1 MKKRAPILIASG
13 ILIIGLIGF
22 GAWWQSA
29 TKARDAVVMRL
40 PPVPDLTSA
49 PPALVERISIADNA
63 ATSRRDPVAGLIEL
77 SRLYHANG
85 YLDAASITYE
95 ALAELR
101 PEAARWPH
109 LHATIRAGYGQAAAA
124 IALWQRTIELAPD
137 YLPAR
142 LRYADLLLKDN
153 QTAAAETAYLAAL
166 EIDSNNPYA
175 LLGLARIDF
184 EAENW
189 NDARRR
195 LEKVVGQ
202 TNYTLGYDLIVT
214 LYERLGL
221 DARAEAIRGQSRA
234 SGAYRDPEDPWL
246 DEILPDSYD
255 PFMLALEAGTK
266 ARRGNPVAAIQ
277 LLEQAIAVAPTDL
290 SAHFQLANLHREQRN
305 IDQARDYYRRC
316 TQLDPEFADGWA
328 QLSDLHA
335 KTSNPSAAIRVLEAG
350 LEACPD
356 SPGLHLMKARRQR
369 AVGEYGPALTSYR
382 KSISL
387 RPNEPDAYLELGI
400 ALIDFD
406 RRELGIS
413 NIRAALETDPAN
425 PTALGIL
432 AFNAIELG
440 NQTEA
445 NAMLTRIA
453 AQPVFERPRFD
464 QLKTVYAQK
473 FGTEWSQ

>member
-1 MKKRAPILIASG
+1 MNKRTISFIGIGVLILALG
-13 ILIIGLIGF
+13 GF
-22 GAWWQSA
+22 SFWWQSA
-29 TKARDAVVMRL
+29 TKIRDAVVTRL
-40 PPVPDLTSA
+40 PPVPDLTAAS
-49 PPALVERISIADNA
+49 PALAARIQTADTK
-63 ATSRRDPVAGLIEL
+63 ATSRREPISGFAEL

-85 YLDAASITYE
+85 YLDAAMTAYSG
-95 ALAELR
+95 LAELQ
-101 PEAARWPH
+101 PDVARWPH
-109 LHATIRAGYGQAAAA
+109 LHATIRAGYGQATQA
-124 IALWQRTIELAPD
+124 IALWETTLALAPD
-137 YLPAR
+137 YLPAQ
-142 LRYADLLLKDN
+142 LRYADLLLKNN
-153 QTAAAETAYLAAL
+153 QVSAAQDAYRAAL

-184 EAENW
+184 EAERW
-189 NDARRR
+189 PEARRG

-221 DARAEAIRGQSRA
+221 DARAEAIRGQARA

-266 ARRGNPVAAIQ
+266 ARRGKPAAAIA

-290 SAHFQLANLHREQRN
+290 SAHFQLANLYREQRN
-305 IDQARDYYRRC
+305 IDQAREYYRLC

-328 QLSDLHA
+328 QLSDLYA
-335 KTSNPSAAIRVLEAG
+335 QTANPSEAARMLEAG
-350 LEACPD
+350 LAACPD

-400 ALIDFD
+400 ALIDFGSRD
-406 RRELGIS
+406 LGIK
-413 NIRAALETDPAN
+413 NIRAALATDPAN

-440 NQTEA
+440 HQPEA
-445 NAMLTRIA
+445 NTLLHQIA
-453 AQPVFERPRFD
+453 DQPVFDQQRFT
-464 QLKTVYAQK
+464 QLQMVYAQK
-473 FGTEWSQ
+473 FGIAWE

>member
-1 MKKRAPILIASG
+1 MKSRRLLFINLGVLLAT
-13 ILIIGLIGF
+13 LIGGGF
-22 GAWWQSA
+22 WWQHA
-29 TKARDAVVMRL
+29 TQARDRVAALL
-40 PPVPDLTSA
+40 PAVPDLSSTST
-49 PPALVERISIADNA
+49 ALAQRISEADTKA
-63 ATSRRDPVAGLIEL
+63 LSRRDPTAGLIEL

-85 YLDAASITYE
+85 YLESAMIAYLG
-95 ALAELR
+95 LAELQ
-101 PEAARWPH
+101 PNEARWPH
-109 LHATIRAGYGQAAAA
+109 LHATILAGYGRATEALT
-124 IALWQRTIELAPD
+124 LWQRTLELAPD

-153 QTAAAETAYLAAL
+153 QTQAAAVGYEAAL
-166 EIDSNNPYA
+166 KVDSNNAYA

-184 EAENW
+184 EAQRW

-202 TNYTLGYDLIVT
+202 TNYTLGYDLIVS
-214 LYERLGL
+214 LYEQLGL
-221 DARAEAIRGQSRA
+221 TARAEAIRGQARA

-266 ARRGNPVAAIQ
+266 GRRGQPAAAIA
-277 LLEQAIAVAPTDL
+277 LLQQAIAVAPTDL
-290 SAHFQLANLHREQRN
+290 SAHFQLANLYYEQRN
-305 IDQARDYYRRC
+305 LDQARELYIRC

-328 QLSDLHA
+328 RLSDLYA
-335 KTSNPSAAIRVLEAG
+335 QTGNPGEAARILETG
-350 LEACPD
+350 LKACPD

-400 ALIDFD
+400 ALIDFG
-406 RRELGIS
+406 RRDMGIQQ
-413 NIRAALETDPAN
+413 IRLALETDPAN
-425 PTALGIL
+425 PTALGVL

-440 NQTEA
+440 QQTEA
-445 NAMLTRIA
+445 TSLLKRVA
-453 AQPVFERPRFD
+453 AQPVFDPQQFQ
-464 QLKTVYAQK
+464 QLQAVYSQK
-473 FGTEWSQ
+473 FGTAWTE

>member
-49 PPALVERISIADNA
+49 PPALVERISIADTA

-202 TNYTLGYDLIVT
+202 TNYTLGSDILT
-214 LYERLGL
+214 CGERG
-221 DARAEAIRGQSRA
+221 
-234 SGAYRDPEDPWL
+234 
-246 DEILPDSYD
+246 
-255 PFMLALEAGTK
+255 
-266 ARRGNPVAAIQ
+266 
-277 LLEQAIAVAPTDL
+277 
-290 SAHFQLANLHREQRN
+290 
-305 IDQARDYYRRC
+305 
-316 TQLDPEFADGWA
+316 
-328 QLSDLHA
+328 
-335 KTSNPSAAIRVLEAG
+335 
-350 LEACPD
+350 
-356 SPGLHLMKARRQR
+356 
-369 AVGEYGPALTSYR
+369 
-382 KSISL
+382 
-387 RPNEPDAYLELGI
+387 
-400 ALIDFD
+400 
-406 RRELGIS
+406 
-413 NIRAALETDPAN
+413 
-425 PTALGIL
+425 
-432 AFNAIELG
+432 
-440 NQTEA
+440 
-445 NAMLTRIA
+445 
-453 AQPVFERPRFD
+453 
-464 QLKTVYAQK
+464 
-473 FGTEWSQ
+473 

>member
-1 MKKRAPILIASG
+1 MKKRLPTLIASG
-13 ILIIGLIGF
+13 ILILGLIGSI
-22 GAWWQSA
+22 AWWQSA
-29 TKARDAVVMRL
+29 TKTRDSVAMRL
-40 PPVPDLTSA
+40 PPVPDLTQAS
-49 PPALVERISIADNA
+49 PALIERISSADA
-63 ATSRRDPVAGLIEL
+63 SATSRRDPISGLIDL

-85 YLDAASITYE
+85 YLDAASTTYA
-95 ALAELR
+95 ALTELQ
-101 PEAARWPH
+101 PTEARWLH
-109 LHATIRAGYGQAAAA
+109 LHATIRAGYGQATEA
-124 IALWQRTIELAPD
+124 ITLWQRTIELAPD

-142 LRYADLLLKDN
+142 LRYADLLLKAN
-153 QTAAAETAYLAAL
+153 QTDSAKTAYGDAL
-166 EIDSNNPYA
+166 KIDSNNAYA
-175 LLGLARIDF
+175 LLGLARIDY

-189 NDARRR
+189 KDARRR

-221 DARAEAIRGQSRA
+221 DARAEAIRGQARA

-255 PFMLALEAGTK
+255 PFMLALEAGSK
-266 ARRGNPVAAIQ
+266 ARRGNPTAAIQ

-290 SAHFQLANLHREQRN
+290 SAHFQLANLYREQRN

-335 KTSNPSAAIRVLEAG
+335 KTSNPSEAGRILEAG
-350 LEACPD
+350 LKACPD

-369 AVGEYGPALTSYR
+369 ALGEHGPALTSYR

-406 RRELGIS
+406 RRELGMR
-413 NIRAALETDPAN
+413 NIRAALATDPAN

-432 AFNAIELG
+432 TFNAIELG
-440 NQTEA
+440 DQAEA
-445 NAMLTRIA
+445 NAKLTRIA
-453 AQPVFERPRFD
+453 AQPVFERQRFD
-464 QLKTVYAQK
+464 QLKTAYAQK
-473 FGTEWSQ
+473 FGTEWQE

>member
-1 MKKRAPILIASG
+1 MKSRLPILI
-13 ILIIGLIGF
+13 GLGVAVIALVGC
-22 GAWWQSA
+22 GLWWQHA
-29 TKARDAVVMRL
+29 TAARDEVATRL
-40 PPVPDLTSA
+40 PALPDLSSA
-49 PPALVERISIADNA
+49 NPALVERISAADTKA
-63 ATSRRDPVAGLIEL
+63 LSRSNPIAGLIEL

-85 YLDAASITYE
+85 YLDTAMIAYRG
-95 ALAELR
+95 LAELQ
-101 PEAARWPH
+101 PTEARWPH
-109 LHATIRAGYGQAAAA
+109 LHANILAGYGRAAEAL
-124 IALWQRTIELAPD
+124 ALWQRTLELAPD

-153 QTAAAETAYLAAL
+153 QTAAAEAAYEAAL
-166 EIDSNNPYA
+166 KVDSNNPYA

-184 EAENW
+184 EAQRW

-214 LYERLGL
+214 LYEQLGL
-221 DARAEAIRGQSRA
+221 TERAEAIRGQARA

-266 ARRGNPVAAIQ
+266 GRRGQPAAAIA
-277 LLEQAIAVAPTDL
+277 LLQKAIAVAPTDL
-290 SAHFQLANLHREQRN
+290 SAHFQLANLYYEQRK
-305 IDQARDYYRRC
+305 IDEARELYIRC

-328 QLSDLHA
+328 RLSDLYAQTA
-335 KTSNPSAAIRVLEAG
+335 KPTEAARALEAG

-400 ALIDFD
+400 ALIDFG
-406 RRELGIS
+406 RRDMGMQQIQL
-413 NIRAALETDPAN
+413 ALETDPAN

-432 AFNAIELG
+432 TFNAIELG
-440 NQTEA
+440 QQPEA
-445 NAMLTRIA
+445 AALLQRVN
-453 AQPVFERPRFD
+453 AQPVFDPQQFR
-464 QLKTVYAQK
+464 QLQAAYRQK
-473 FGTEWSQ
+473 FGTAWQE